1 MNDTLETRNR
11 QDARDGERRLDN
23 RTLWQQVHERLREDI
38 LAGELEP
45 AHVLTETALA
55 ESFGVS
61 RGPVREA
68 LGRLAAE
75 GLVTI
80 TPRRGA
86 IIAGLS
92 PEEFV
97 EAYQVREALETLAIR
112 LAVPRLDGA
121 TRGRLRELHEEMV
134 ECARRG
140 EVTAFFEAN
149 AAFHLI
155 FSRASGN
162 RKLQE
167 MYQSLM
173 NQMARYLARSLALRG
188 TLEKSITEH
197 AAILEAV
204 DAGDANR
211 AARLLA
217 DHIEVPQRVEEET
230 GVHDAAGGGAADARE
245 AGEAPTTTQ
254 GGEGTT

>member
-1 MNDTLETRNR
+1 MNETLETNNE
-11 QDARDGERRLDN
+11 QGARRDNRRLDN

-45 AHVLTETALA
+45 GTVLTEVALA

-68 LGRLAAE
+68 LGRLATE

-112 LAVPRLDGA
+112 LAVPRLSDEQ
-121 TRGRLRELHEEMV
+121 RDRLHELHEEMV
-134 ECARRG
+134 EHAGRG
-140 EVTAFFEAN
+140 AVTAFFAAN
-149 AAFHLI
+149 AAFHTL
-155 FSRASGN
+155 FSEASGN

-167 MYQSLM
+167 IYRVLM
-173 NQMARYLARSLALRG
+173 DQMARYLARSLALRG
-188 TLEKSITEH
+188 TLERSITEH

-204 DAGDANR
+204 DAGDADR

-230 GVHDAAGGGAADARE
+230 GSHDLAAGQTAT
-245 AGEAPTTTQ
+245 PQ
-254 GGEGTT
+254 GGDA